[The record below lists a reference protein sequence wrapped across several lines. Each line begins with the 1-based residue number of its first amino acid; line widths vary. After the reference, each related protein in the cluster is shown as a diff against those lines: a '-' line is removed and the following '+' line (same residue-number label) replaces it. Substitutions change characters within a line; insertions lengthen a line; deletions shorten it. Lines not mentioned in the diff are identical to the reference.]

1 MKPQSP
7 TTASTESDIQ
17 RFFRQR
23 AELYGDA
30 FYVDDVPFAT
40 PAVAQAAPAEPVS
53 ETFDIFRE
61 ATLSCRECG
70 LCESRSQVVFGAG
83 NEKADI
89 MVIGEAPGA
98 EEDRTGEPFVGA
110 AGQLLDKILGAI
122 GFARADVYIAN
133 VIKCRPPGNRD
144 PEDAEVQ
151 ACLPYLKR
159 QIEMVRP
166 TFILSLG
173 RVAAHV
179 LLERTDAL
187 GRLRGR
193 AYSYGENIK
202 LVPTYHPAAMLRD
215 ESLKRPAWE
224 DVKLLKRLYDENQGS
239 QADG

>member
-1 MKPQSP
+1 M
-7 TTASTESDIQ
+7 
-17 RFFRQR
+17 F
-23 AELYGDA
+23 
-30 FYVDDVPFAT
+30 
-40 PAVAQAAPAEPVS
+40 
-53 ETFDIFRE
+53 
-61 ATLSCRECG
+61 
-70 LCESRSQVVFGAG
+70 
-83 NEKADI
+83 
-89 MVIGEAPGA
+89 IGEAPGA
-98 EEDRTGEPFVGA
+98 EEDRTGKPFVGA

-166 TFILSLG
+166 MFILSLG

-224 DVKLLKRLYDENQGS
+224 DVKLLKRLYGDNRGS
-239 QADG
+239 QADE